1 MDGNILIKNA
11 KIVDEG
17 SIVEGDV
24 LIRKGIIERID
35 PSISLPVGTRS
46 GISALRQID
55 KSIEESAYDLGAGSG
70 KVFTSVTLPL
80 IKDSFLS
87 GLVTTFVRSITAI
100 SAIILLVT
108 PQYLLITTQIN
119 EFAEKGKY
127 GVACAYATIL
137 IAIVYASIVIMNL
150 VTKYFGTSRKIKGDS
165 ENA

>member
-1 MDGNILIKNA
+1 MIRSRSA
-11 KIVDEG
+11 QG
-17 SIVEGDV
+17 S
-24 LIRKGIIERID
+24 
-35 PSISLPVGTRS
+35 SS
-46 GISALRQID
+46 SAASNSR
-55 KSIEESAYDLGAGSG
+55 AWR
-70 KVFTSVTLPL
+70 
-80 IKDSFLS
+80 
-87 GLVTTFVRSITAI
+87 RSITAI

>member
-1 MDGNILIKNA
+1 M
-11 KIVDEG
+11 
-17 SIVEGDV
+17 
-24 LIRKGIIERID
+24 
-35 PSISLPVGTRS
+35 PV
-46 GISALRQID
+46 
-55 KSIEESAYDLGAGSG
+55 AGSEYDIPCDTVIIALG
-70 KVFTSVTLPL
+70 TSPNPL